1 MSESKLQTPGA
12 FHVHAVDDE
21 PEVREAIA
29 KLVRVGGYE
38 VSSSSSGE
46 EALGSLENRKA
57 DLVVT
62 DLMMPDMTGWQLLRQ
77 VKQRFPDIE
86 VIVVTGYVPE
96 NAHEMLTNG
105 DMAGYLVKPVNLEEL
120 QILLKG
126 LLFLGNLGRQAE
138 ALIIDDKADALE
150 AMKVAF
156 ERRGIFCDC
165 YTDPG
170 EAMERLKRSPV
181 DIAVI
186 DYRLRHAD
194 GFDIAQRLRS
204 DPETRYMPLLI
215 ITSSP
220 TTEVV
225 QRAVEMRID
234 GFVAKPFD
242 PKVLGDRV
250 IQALRTLLST

>member
-12 FHVHAVDDE
+12 FHVHVVDDE

-57 DLVVT
+57 VLVVT

-77 VKQRFPDIE
+77 VKQTFPEIE

-138 ALIIDDKADALE
+138 ALIIDDEADALE

-181 DIAVI
+181 DIA
-186 DYRLRHAD
+186 
-194 GFDIAQRLRS
+194 QRLRS
-204 DPETRYMPLLI
+204 DPETRYMPLRI

-250 IQALRTLLST
+250 IQALRTPLST

>member
-12 FHVHAVDDE
+12 FHVHVVDDE

-77 VKQRFPDIE
+77 VKQTFPDIE

-138 ALIIDDKADALE
+138 ALIIDDEADALE

-181 DIAVI
+181 DIA
-186 DYRLRHAD
+186 
-194 GFDIAQRLRS
+194 QRLRS
-204 DPETRYMPLLI
+204 DPETRYMPLRI

-250 IQALRTLLST
+250 IQALRTPLST

>member
-1 MSESKLQTPGA
+1 M
-12 FHVHAVDDE
+12 
-21 PEVREAIA
+21 
-29 KLVRVGGYE
+29 
-38 VSSSSSGE
+38 
-46 EALGSLENRKA
+46 GSLENRKA

-77 VKQRFPDIE
+77 VKQTFPDIE

-138 ALIIDDKADALE
+138 ALIIDDEADALE

-181 DIAVI
+181 DIA
-186 DYRLRHAD
+186 
-194 GFDIAQRLRS
+194 QRLRS
-204 DPETRYMPLLI
+204 DPEPRYMPLRI

-250 IQALRTLLST
+250 IQALRTPLST